1 MFHSRTLNNRINRI
15 HEKDLRLVYK
25 DETFLSFALRKRY
38 RYSELSWS
46 VFSRIR
52 TEYRNFS
59 RSVYN
64 LLKRD
69 KSVNIHQK
77 NLQILA
83 TEIYKAKNDLEL
95 EIMIKRYFS
104 LYTITM
110 QFEKWSRTTRTEK
123 LHSVLRNRKHLLPQ
137 ELWEIIPSDV
147 RNQNSLEIFK
157 EKITF

>member
-1 MFHSRTLNNRINRI
+1 MDTKKRRVLMSAFITSQFFYCRFVWMFRSRTLNNRINRI

-25 DETFLSFALRKRY
+25 DETFLSFALRKRC

-64 LLKRD
+64 LLKRG
-69 KSVNIHQK
+69 KPVNIHQK

-95 EIMIKRYFS
+95 EIIIKRYFS

-110 QFEKWSRTTRTEK
+110 QFEK
-123 LHSVLRNRKHLLPQ
+123 
-137 ELWEIIPSDV
+137 
-147 RNQNSLEIFK
+147 
-157 EKITF
+157 